1 MGGHFNVYTN
11 HSSLRGINTRKDAS
25 RRLTRMILNL
35 QEYDF
40 ELFYTLG
47 KENVVTDAT
56 SRNLIANYNKEIV
69 ASLVGWLPLKQNKML
84 NYIA

>member
-1 MGGHFNVYTN
+1 MSGHFNVYIN
-11 HSSLRGINTRKDAS
+11 YSPLRGINTRKDAS

-47 KENVVTDAT
+47 KENV
-56 SRNLIANYNKEIV
+56 IANAASKNPITNYNEGII
-69 ASLVGWLPLKQNKML
+69 ASLVG
-84 NYIA
+84 